1 MPCKGYFCRYLHAGI
16 IVYNAHVSSQIL
28 LLCIDCFCLFVC
40 LIDGETF
47 MCLCVLFASGFKITL
62 SRVLLRL
69 TEYSCIASIPAP
81 KFQFGGH
88 TGQTVSTVVLQKK
101 SRH

>member
-1 MPCKGYFCRYLHAGI
+1 MENFHVFVCFICKWLDI
-16 IVYNAHVSSQIL
+16 TSSRL
-28 LLCIDCFCLFVC
+28 LLH
-40 LIDGETF
+40 
-47 MCLCVLFASGFKITL
+47 
-62 SRVLLRL
+62 L
-69 TEYSCIASIPAP
+69 TEYSCTASIPAP